1 MKKDLVSIDGT
12 IASVMS
18 ARLQEI
24 DFDNMSLSQ
33 MKESVID
40 ILRDPAIK
48 QKDLAER
55 YIREVSTKTNVSHLI
70 STIGTYLTGI
80 KLGKS
85 RGYSRK
91 YS

>member
-1 MKKDLVSIDGT
+1 MKHDLLTIDGT

-18 ARLQEI
+18 ARLKNV
-24 DFDNMSLSQ
+24 DLNSMSLAQ
-33 MKESVID
+33 MKEVVID

-48 QKDLAER
+48 QKDIAEK
-55 YIREVSTKTNVSHLI
+55 YIRQASTKTNVSHLV

>member
-1 MKKDLVSIDGT
+1 MKKDLITIDGT

-18 ARLQEI
+18 ARLETV
-24 DFDNMSLSQ
+24 DLDNMSLAQ
-33 MKESVID
+33 MKEAIID
-40 ILRDPAIK
+40 ILHDPAIK
-48 QKDLAER
+48 QKDLAEK

-85 RGYSRK
+85 RGYTRK

>member
-1 MKKDLVSIDGT
+1 MKQELINVDGT
-12 IASVMS
+12 VASVMH
-18 ARLQEI
+18 ARLAKVDINQ
-24 DFDNMSLSQ
+24 MSLAQ
-33 MKESVID
+33 MKETIID

-48 QKDLAER
+48 QKDLAEK
-55 YIREVSTKTNVSHLI
+55 YIREVSTKTNVGHLA

-85 RGYSRK
+85 RGYTRK

>member
-1 MKKDLVSIDGT
+1 MKKDLITIDGT

-18 ARLQEI
+18 ARLETI
-24 DFDNMSLSQ
+24 DINNMSLAQ
-33 MKESVID
+33 MKEAIID

-48 QKDLAER
+48 QKDIAEK

-85 RGYSRK
+85 RGYTRK

>member
-1 MKKDLVSIDGT
+1 MKQELINVDGT
-12 IASVMS
+12 VASVMH
-18 ARLQEI
+18 ARLAKVDINQ
-24 DFDNMSLSQ
+24 MSLAQ
-33 MKESVID
+33 MKETIID

-48 QKDLAER
+48 QKDLAEK
-55 YIREVSTKTNVSHLI
+55 YIREVSIKTNVGHLA

-85 RGYSRK
+85 RGYTRK

>member
-1 MKKDLVSIDGT
+1 MRKDLVTIDGT
-12 IASVMS
+12 IASVMQM
-18 ARLQEI
+18 RLDEI
-24 DFDNMSLSQ
+24 DFDHASLEQ
-33 MKESVID
+33 MKQGVIN
-40 ILRDPAIK
+40 ILRDPSIK
-48 QKDLAER
+48 QKDLAEK

-80 KLGKS
+80 KLGKA